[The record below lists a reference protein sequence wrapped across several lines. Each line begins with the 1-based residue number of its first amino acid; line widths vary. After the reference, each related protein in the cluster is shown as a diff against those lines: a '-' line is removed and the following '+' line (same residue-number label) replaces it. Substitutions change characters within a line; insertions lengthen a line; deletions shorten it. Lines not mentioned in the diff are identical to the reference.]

1 MIGILDVGLVVPAAV
16 AVGIGLRRGAPWAR
30 EAAYV
35 VIGWFALVPAAVAAM
50 AITMQVN
57 GDPNATSGAT
67 VLFSVAAIVL
77 TVGAV
82 ILYRLLF
89 QTAPPPAQPDNEHIS
104 GSSPLDG
111 RTISTP

>member
-1 MIGILDVGLVVPAAV
+1 MIGIIDVGLVVPAAV
-16 AVGIGLRRGAPWAR
+16 AAGIGLRRGAPWAR

-57 GDPNATSGAT
+57 GNPNATTGAT
-67 VLFSVAAIVL
+67 VLFGVAAIVL

-82 ILYRLLF
+82 ILYRPLF
-89 QTAPPPAQPDNEHIS
+89 QPRRPRHSQITNTSPARVRSMGE
-104 GSSPLDG
+104 
-111 RTISTP
+111 R